1 MVVCWRKCQISF
13 VICPWCN
20 DWIFGIVHV
29 CITASIDECCVC
41 RLGSPIPWWNCLWSI
56 CTDRHTLLNSHHQMS
71 SSSGMALVCSDL
83 RWRLRWWSDALC
95 VCREHYVVM
104 VKWISKTKTAVRWLN
119 RAQNVSILTVCDSTT
134 GACIKVNTNTH
145 THLHLCRRFYPK
157 RLTVHSGYTFVL
169 SVCVFPGI
177 WTHNLCAAN
186 AML

>member
-13 VICPWCN
+13 VICPWCK

-145 THLHLCRRFYPK
+145 THTHTFTFMQTLLSKATYSAF
-157 RLTVHSGYTFVL
+157 RLYICIVSM
-169 SVCVFPGI
+169 CVP
-177 WTHNLCAAN
+177 WELNPQPLRC
-186 AML
+186 